1 MRRNKRVKQCSQFA
15 VRSVQVA
22 VLILSAFTMMMA
34 YLSKDQCCT
43 SIQQEIKKAEDE
55 LKKLE
60 GEYQREAAR
69 WEELRTLENIDRQL
83 VYFGAEM
90 QLPQPE
96 QVVRMGDNGRPVPGQ
111 LSVLRAQAR
120 AQGGREKQL
129 AAAAP
134 RQAAQQVQQPVRQVA
149 QQPVRQIAQQ
159 PVRQVA
165 QNSVRQ
171 TPRQAVRQ
179 MVRHSPRQ
187 VQRRR
192 R

>member
-1 MRRNKRVKQCSQFA
+1 MRRNRRVKQCSQFA
-15 VRSVQVA
+15 VRSVQAA

-34 YLSKDQCCT
+34 YLSKDQCCA
-43 SIQQEIKKAEDE
+43 SISQEISKAESE

-69 WEELRTLENIDRQL
+69 WEELCTLENIDRQL

-111 LSVLRAQAR
+111 LSVMRAQAR
-120 AQGGREKQL
+120 MQSGREKQL
-129 AAAAP
+129 AGVVP
-134 RQAAQQVQQPVRQVA
+134 RQVV
-149 QQPVRQIAQQ
+149 QQ

-171 TPRQAVRQ
+171 TSQQSARQIVRQTPRQA
-179 MVRHSPRQ
+179 P
-187 VQRRR
+187 RRR
-192 R
+192 RR